1 MKLSM
6 LPSFQD
12 ISPNLKDL
20 LDVNLARN
28 ELFNGEQVFGVSKCV
43 SEFLTYLFFVGVN
56 AVPQ

>member
-1 MKLSM
+1 M